1 MVDWPII
8 HLLSSTEAQRRD
20 AEWLEHSRQIYRSA
34 KAKRAEVIEALLS
47 VEGLLDEVL
56 LDLLVGRD
64 ASSRDR
70 LRELVLAAEFCGT
83 HQKWKMLRSLMES
96 AAQYFEPLGAAVGGE
111 LRRDIK
117 DLNDHRNRFAHG
129 DLFVDARDSSVLL
142 RYSEG
147 GDQRTCGSTRQWWL
161 VFLSARAKPVNGSGC
176 FTTDSA
182 RRFRPLY
189 SPCRHGTR
197 PSNQRLQPTAVG
209 RCGIMRASTAAA
221 EPRSLGS

>member
-8 HLLSSTEAQRRD
+8 HLLNSTEAQRRD

-64 ASSRDR
+64 ATSRDR

-129 DLFVDARDSSVLL
+129 DLFVDARDNSVLL

-147 GDQRTCGSTRQWWL
+147 GTKYMRVDEAMVASLLERAGKARERLWL
-161 VFLSARAKPVNGSGC
+161 LHDGF
-176 FTTDSA
+176 
-182 RRFRPLY
+182 
-189 SPCRHGTR
+189 GT
-197 PSNQRLQPTAVG
+197 SIQTAVL
-209 RCGIMRASTAAA
+209 SV
-221 EPRSLGS
+221 